1 MGAEPQR
8 MDVYR
13 IAPEAYRHLTQL
25 EAVIARHVDR
35 KLLHLI
41 KLRASQIN
49 GCAFCIALH
58 TDEALRDGEAPER
71 LTLLDAWEEAGV
83 YSDQERAALA
93 WTEEVTLIADSGA
106 SREAF
111 DAVKAHFSD
120 EEAAWLTL
128 AIMQINSWNRVAIAS
143 RAQYD
148 RAMFAKAH
156 DEAKQVAPESA

>member
-8 MDVYR
+8 MDIYR
-13 IAPEAYRHLTQL
+13 IAPEAYRHLSQL
-25 EAVIARHVDR
+25 EGVIAQHVEK

-49 GCAFCIALH
+49 GCAFCIAMH

-71 LTLLDAWEEAGV
+71 LTLLDAWEEAMV
-83 YSDQERAALA
+83 YSDKERAALA

-106 SREAF
+106 STAAF
-111 DAVKAHFSD
+111 ELVKAQFGD
-120 EEAAWLTL
+120 EDVAWLTL

-148 RAMFAKAH
+148 RAKFAPRAAEK
-156 DEAKQVAPESA
+156 APEPA